1 MKKHYGMSNEE
12 AHRGQFIKNHQVNHR
27 KIISMKYLLIINENQ
42 YLMDSIVIK
51 FEYIADKP
59 MA

>member
-1 MKKHYGMSNEE
+1 MKKHYG
-12 AHRGQFIKNHQVNHR
+12 AHRGQFIKNHQVNYR

-42 YLMDSIVIK
+42 YLMDSIIIK
-51 FEYIADKP
+51 FEYIVDKP